1 MYCIALL
8 KPSGGFQQLNTFASQ
23 KTPQINS
30 PLAKAICILHFNKVS
45 SNYKSNMKCSE
56 INQSLK
62 QTHQIYFV
70 NTDETCI

>member
-45 SNYKSNMKCSE
+45 SNYKKQYEVFRDKSIIETNTSNSFRK
-56 INQSLK
+56 
-62 QTHQIYFV
+62 H
-70 NTDETCI
+70 